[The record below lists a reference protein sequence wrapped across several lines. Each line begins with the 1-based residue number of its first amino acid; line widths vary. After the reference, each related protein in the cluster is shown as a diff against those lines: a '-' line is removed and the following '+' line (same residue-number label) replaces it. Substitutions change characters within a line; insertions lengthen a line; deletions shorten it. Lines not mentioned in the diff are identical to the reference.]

1 MTAGDIRGGH
11 GPRVDFGAAVI
22 GNVFGTSLV
31 RATPD
36 SGSKKNM
43 GGVSVMSRRER
54 RVIGVSGTLV
64 RGGTSKCWLFD
75 ITDVHGRGAS
85 LEDVLLAAFGSQDHS
100 QIDGVGGATS
110 TTSKAAIISHSY
122 EPGVDIDYTFA
133 QVGVG
138 VHEVEWGSNCGN
150 CGTAVGLYAV
160 QSGLVRPRGER
171 TTVRMR
177 NTNTGSR
184 IDAVV
189 DTPGG
194 RFTPFGD
201 ATIPGVASPGVAV
214 GLEFLDPVG
223 STTGA
228 LLPSG
233 APVDEFDLPERGTAH
248 ATLVDAGA
256 PAALFDAEALGLT
269 GAETVA
275 EFGAALPSLLG
286 LRHRAGVHMGLVAPG
301 GPVSHAVP
309 KFGIVGAARDYT
321 TTDGTRISAC
331 DYDISVRMASMHA
344 PHPAIGLT
352 STVAVAAAATVPG
365 STVHA
370 HTKAGAGEIRLG
382 TPAGVVSASLVLD
395 GERLT
400 GVRLN
405 RSARVIARADIFV
418 PRAERVPVAV
428 P

>member
-1 MTAGDIRGGH
+1 M
-11 GPRVDFGAAVI
+11 
-22 GNVFGTSLV
+22 
-31 RATPD
+31 
-36 SGSKKNM
+36 
-43 GGVSVMSRRER
+43 
-54 RVIGVSGTLV
+54 IGVSGTLV

-122 EPGVDIDYTFA
+122 ESGVDIDYTFA

-138 VHEVEWGSNCGN
+138 VNEVEWGSNCGN

-160 QSGLVRPRGER
+160 QSGLVRPRGEQ

-194 RFTPFGD
+194 RFTPSGN

-223 STTGA
+223 STTDA

-233 APVDEFDLPERGTAH
+233 AAVDDFTLSEGAAH

-286 LRHRAGVHMGLVAPG
+286 LRHRAGVHMGLAAPG

-309 KFGIVGAARDYT
+309 KFGVVGAPRDYT
-321 TTDGTRISAC
+321 ATDGTRIAAA

-352 STVAVAAAATVPG
+352 STVAVAAAATVQG

-370 HTKAGAGEIRLG
+370 HAKARDGEIRLG
-382 TPAGVVSASLVLD
+382 TPAGVVSARLVLD

-418 PRAERVPVAV
+418 PRAERVPVAL